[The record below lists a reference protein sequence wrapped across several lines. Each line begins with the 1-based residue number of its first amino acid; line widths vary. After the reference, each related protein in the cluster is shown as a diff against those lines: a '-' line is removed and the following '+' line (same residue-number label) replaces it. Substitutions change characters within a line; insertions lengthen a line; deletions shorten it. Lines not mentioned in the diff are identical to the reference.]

1 MKDTPFLSETLSPET
16 ALERG
21 RRLPFA
27 LLRTFS
33 AVSLGSTPATLPAD
47 GELLDARFFSADE
60 EIRLFRDDGVL
71 QALSLRETPQA
82 HTLENAYE
90 IGNPAFGRL
99 LTVRETIDF
108 DEDGQAYV
116 ALSRLADWKG
126 A

>member
-1 MKDTPFLSETLSPET
+1 MKHTPFLSETLSPEA

-33 AVSLGSTPATLPAD
+33 AVSLGHTPATLPDA
-47 GELLDARFFSADE
+47 GELLEACFFSADE

-71 QALSLRETPQA
+71 QAVSLRETPEA

-99 LTVRETIDF
+99 LTVRETLDF